1 MDGLASAGSF
11 VPAGGRGSAGWLDG
25 DSFITGTG
33 LFHQNG
39 IADFGKRGQKL
50 WKRCFWADDSFT
62 FRVICVIMPNRYGN
76 TGMRF
81 RNFDKYRGETAQRR
95 IRGRG
100 FVLYSRV

>member
-11 VPAGGRGSAGWLDG
+11 VPAGGRRAAGWLDG
-25 DSFITGTG
+25 DCCVTGTG

-50 WKRCFWADDSFT
+50 WKRRFWADDFFT
-62 FRVICVIMPNRYGN
+62 FRMICVIMPNRYGN

-81 RNFDKYRGETAQRR
+81 RNFDKYRGDTAQRR

-100 FVLYSRV
+100 FMLYSRA